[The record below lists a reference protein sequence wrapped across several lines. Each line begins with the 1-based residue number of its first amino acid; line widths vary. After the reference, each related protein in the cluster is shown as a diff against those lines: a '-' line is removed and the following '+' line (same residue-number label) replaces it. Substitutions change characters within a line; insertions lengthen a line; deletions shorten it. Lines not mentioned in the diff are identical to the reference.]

1 MVMTIAMVI
10 EDIRHGQVL
19 RWDDG
24 FTAEADL
31 VIPLAHAPLPGAHG
45 VPGDPQV

>member
-10 EDIRHGQVL
+10 GNIRYGQVWC
-19 RWDDG
+19 RI
-24 FTAEADL
+24 TAEADL

>member
-1 MVMTIAMVI
+1 MVI
-10 EDIRHGQVL
+10 GNIRQIKVKY
-19 RWDDG
+19 WDG
-24 FTAEADL
+24 ITAEADL